1 MRLFLATKPYRWA
14 QGDGCGRWERS
25 QSPKTL
31 FPPWVLCAF
40 ATVCALSTAAR
51 AQTVYN
57 TASLA
62 VPLVNLEGSARDLA
76 MGSAFVGVA
85 DDASAV
91 FFNPAGLTALKNPE
105 IALHHNSYL
114 AGTFQET
121 LNAGFPAGDA
131 GGIAFALDY
140 IGWGNLDLRD
150 AVGTAQGSYADSD
163 IGFTAAWGKEWL
175 GGFSVGLALRG
186 VQQKVVNDL
195 YASLSGDIGILWQPA
210 PRLRLGAAALNL
222 GPPVAGS
229 SLASQFNGGGSY
241 LWVLGSPKT
250 TLLTALSVSAI
261 PGGEGSVQAG
271 AEGTLEGKWSLRAG
285 YQVPFQDPQTGGLT
299 GFTAGAGM
307 KLGALA
313 LDYAYVPFGDLGTSN
328 RISLSFQFDLPKEVV
343 KVQVQV
349 PVTVV
354 QPVLASPN
362 SKDVEVHFKINTDP
376 LAEGQ
381 ELEKE
386 GKTIEAARDYV
397 DALKADPQNDRLW
410 AALGRLYYQLGK
422 KTYAIQCFENALKLK
437 PQDAT
442 LKDWLEKY
450 KNSSD
455 PP

>member
-1 MRLFLATKPYRWA
+1 MRFFFFGLRMLPAFTVMLAV
-14 QGDGCGRWERS
+14 S
-25 QSPKTL
+25 
-31 FPPWVLCAF
+31 
-40 ATVCALSTAAR
+40 ATTR

-62 VPLVNLEGSARDLA
+62 VPLENLEGSARDLA

-91 FFNPAGLTALKNPE
+91 FFNPAGLTSLKNPE

-121 LNAGFPAGDA
+121 LSAAFPAGDA

-140 IGWGNLDLRD
+140 IGWGNIDQRD
-150 AVGTAQGSYADSD
+150 AFGVPLGSYADTD

-175 GGFSVGLALRG
+175 GGFSAGIALRG

-195 YASLSGDIGILWQPA
+195 YASLSADVGILWQPA

-222 GPPVAGS
+222 GPPVAGN
-229 SLASQFNGGGSY
+229 SLTSQFNGGGSY
-241 LWVLGSPKT
+241 LWVLGSPKS
-250 TLLTALSVSAI
+250 TLLTAFSTSVI

-271 AEGTLEGKWSLRAG
+271 VEGTLEGKWSLRAG
-285 YQVPFQDPQTGGLT
+285 YQVPFQDAQTGGLT
-299 GFTAGAGM
+299 GFSAGAGM

-313 LDYAYVPFGDLGTSN
+313 LDYAYVPFGTLGTSN

-343 KVQVQV
+343 KVPVQV

-354 QPVLASPN
+354 QPVPASPN
-362 SKDVEVHFKINTDP
+362 PKDVEVHFKINTDP
-376 LAEGQ
+376 LVEGQ

-386 GKTIEAARDYV
+386 GKTIEAARAYV
-397 DALKADPQNDRLW
+397 NALKADPRNDQLW

-437 PQDAT
+437 PEDST
-442 LKDWLEKY
+442 LKEWLEKY
-450 KNSSD
+450 KNSAPS
-455 PP
+455 P